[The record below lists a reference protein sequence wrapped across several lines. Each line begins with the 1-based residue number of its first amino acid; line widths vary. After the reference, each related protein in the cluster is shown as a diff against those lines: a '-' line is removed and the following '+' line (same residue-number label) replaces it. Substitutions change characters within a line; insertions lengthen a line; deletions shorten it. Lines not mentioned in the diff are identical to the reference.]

1 MNQNRLSI
9 RFVINKAKMNKRGLC
24 PISCR
29 LTYRLK
35 RKAISTGEFIDP
47 LHWNAKTQQASSKTI
62 SGQQIN
68 LQLQM
73 ISANIKKA
81 HLQLQMMETEFGVNE
96 IYSKYI
102 GKVEKKEDYVISYF
116 EKFLAKQFKLI
127 GKDLKLSTWKKFEYV
142 YNDVKEFIK
151 FKYDMT
157 DYSLSKLDQSF
168 LDNFEY
174 FLKTVKNQKQVTI
187 NKGIQRFRKPIK
199 IALIEGYLVKDPFAQ
214 HKPKRVR
221 KEVIFLSSEEL
232 KLLEEYNFNQSRL
245 QLVKDLFIFCCYTGL
260 AFNEMSNLKKE
271 HITKGFDGNDW
282 IKMKREKTE
291 RLISVPL
298 LPQANAIIVKYRMN
312 TEFVLPKFSNQ
323 KINSYLKEIAGI
335 VGINKAVS
343 HHMARKTFASTV
355 LLYNDVP
362 MEIVSELLGHSS
374 MTITQEYY
382 GKVVQKKV
390 GLEMDKLKNKLKL
403 E

>member
-1 MNQNRLSI
+1 MKQNRLSI

-35 RKAISTGEFIDP
+35 RKAISTGEFINP
-47 LHWNAKTQQASSKTI
+47 LQWNAKTQQASSKTI

-68 LQLQM
+68 LQLQ
-73 ISANIKKA
+73 IITANIKKA
-81 HLQLQMMETEFGVNE
+81 HLQLQMMESEFGVNE

-102 GKVEKKEDYVISYF
+102 GKVDKKEDYVISYF

-151 FKYDMT
+151 SKYDKT

-168 LDNFEY
+168 LDDFEY
-174 FLKTVKNQKQVTI
+174 YLKTVKNQKQVTI
-187 NKGIQRFRKPIK
+187 NKGIQRFRKPIRV
-199 IALIEGYLVKDPFAQ
+199 ALVEGYLVKDPFVQ
-214 HKPKRVR
+214 HKPGRVR
-221 KEVIFLSSEEL
+221 KEVIFLSADEL
-232 KLLEEYNFNQSRL
+232 KLLEDYNFNQPRL

-260 AFNEMSNLKKE
+260 AYNEMSNLKKE
-271 HITKGFDGNDW
+271 HVIKGFDGNDW
-282 IKMKREKTE
+282 IRMKREKTDK
-291 RLISVPL
+291 LISVPL
-298 LPQANAIIVKYRMN
+298 LAKASIILNKYQNDNEYM
-312 TEFVLPKFSNQ
+312 LPKFSNQ

-374 MTITQEYY
+374 ITITQEYY